1 MSTAI
6 CAGSITAHTGQLWCK
21 YMHLFSLCFYVFI
34 LLVRAAAFQSASLLD
49 PISVLTKGADTG
61 RLNRPGF
68 NLSRQGFSCLPV
80 EFLLWLTIHYFPG
93 DPKVYSL
100 AATCQDMR
108 VLVCLLVSRMS
119 LEQTLAMQTA
129 EGKVQEKL
137 CKSSVL
143 LAIKYNGNLGF
154 FCGLGFINVFFLSL
168 IKSSKPWTNQG
179 GGGWNGGWNP
189 LHFKLLWN
197 RINKLK

>member
-6 CAGSITAHTGQLWCK
+6 CAGSITARVGQLWCK

-34 LLVRAAAFQSASLLD
+34 LSVRAAAFQSASLLD

-68 NLSRQGFSCLPV
+68 NPSRQGFCCLPV
-80 EFLLWLTIHYFPG
+80 EFLLWLTIHYFSG
-93 DPKVYSL
+93 DPKAYSL

-108 VLVCLLVSRMS
+108 VLVRLLFSRVS

-129 EGKVQEKL
+129 KGKVQEKL
-137 CKSSVL
+137 CRSSVFL
-143 LAIKYNGNLGF
+143 TIKHNGNLIF
-154 FCGLGFINVFFLSL
+154 FFFLWPWFHTFYLFFSSL
-168 IKSSKPWTNQG
+168 IKSSKP
-179 GGGWNGGWNP
+179 
-189 LHFKLLWN
+189 
-197 RINKLK
+197 